1 MKTAPKAWN
10 APWQCLN
17 FLPLQHSAGWLRHR
31 PDQRGGVMGL
41 FRHGP
46 ARPGHLLR
54 HVLMGMAR
62 TSRAMTPKA
71 RRRSVSINLRSALS
85 HQQGAFLRK
94 FLRGAVDIYG
104 NGDGTD

>member
-1 MKTAPKAWN
+1 
-10 APWQCLN
+10 
-17 FLPLQHSAGWLRHR
+17 
-31 PDQRGGVMGL
+31 MGL

-71 RRRSVSINLRSALS
+71 RRRSVSINLRSALES
-85 HQQGAFLRK
+85 DLIAS
-94 FLRGAVDIYG
+94 GAVAAIIKIALASFASAMPALSPLTGYSFSASNAATRALVAG
-104 NGDGTD
+104 VNWSNAIAAT